1 MFSKFDIDFYE
12 VVVRTFGFVVYWK
25 CMIRPKWKQLL
36 YWQLVCWWM
45 FYFHHK
51 IAAWHLAC
59 S

>member
-45 FYFHHK
+45 FYFHH
-51 IAAWHLAC
+51 
-59 S
+59 